1 MIDEIVNDGEED
13 FIFNEYAIDDTLDP
27 LSRLLNYHSS
37 GFSLQREFLLREIV
51 DTVKFAGFDQ
61 SVKMIVPLLIGFASD
76 CEPLVRRMLV
86 QQLPDMARYF
96 LEQGGDAGYEYLLSR
111 FLPIG
116 FELLIDKNVEVG
128 ASAFAS
134 LKELAELVKPEHVQ
148 NHLLSVVVMLAHD
161 ERAEDYRVVAARLF
175 NGLAAIFGKN
185 CCVNDVLPE
194 LELLANDSN
203 FSVRK
208 AVGANLGEIS
218 KVVEENTAE
227 NVVLPIFLNLCED
240 EIWGVRKVCIT
251 SAEGIALAVTP
262 ETRVA
267 KLLPAY
273 LLLLQDSSQWVR
285 NGAHDSLGNF
295 LHTLRPS
302 DLSPALL
309 KLYTDMAFQSE
320 NGDTVYSEP
329 CAFALPAVVKV
340 AGKERWNEVADAYAT
355 LLKDVKWK
363 VRRSLAYSLHEI
375 ALILGQEITESDLV
389 VAFELLLR
397 DLDEVR
403 LGVVLH
409 ADVFLG
415 VVGQATRER
424 LIPLLCHAPLESENW
439 RILNVVAQRI
449 GDVGVLLD
457 PVNSTAL
464 NVIINLVVRLLNDG
478 VMEVRRSTYR
488 SAAMLL
494 QHLAS
499 VGKENSCGGYVQ
511 TLVQI
516 ADLHSFRERLMFPY
530 IAEEVAKLGATSL
543 VERYFMDGLLKL
555 ANDAVGNVRLAV
567 DSVLTRTFL
576 VDPYWSTNQKI
587 ARVQKLLQEKN
598 CDG

>member
-1 MIDEIVNDGEED
+1 
-13 FIFNEYAIDDTLDP
+13 
-27 LSRLLNYHSS
+27 
-37 GFSLQREFLLREIV
+37 
-51 DTVKFAGFDQ
+51 
-61 SVKMIVPLLIGFASD
+61 
-76 CEPLVRRMLV
+76 
-86 QQLPDMARYF
+86 
-96 LEQGGDAGYEYLLSR
+96 
-111 FLPIG
+111 
-116 FELLIDKNVEVG
+116 
-128 ASAFAS
+128 
-134 LKELAELVKPEHVQ
+134 
-148 NHLLSVVVMLAHD
+148 
-161 ERAEDYRVVAARLF
+161 
-175 NGLAAIFGKN
+175 
-185 CCVNDVLPE
+185 
-194 LELLANDSN
+194 
-203 FSVRK
+203 
-208 AVGANLGEIS
+208 
-218 KVVEENTAE
+218 
-227 NVVLPIFLNLCED
+227 
-240 EIWGVRKVCIT
+240 
-251 SAEGIALAVTP
+251 
-262 ETRVA
+262 
-267 KLLPAY
+267 
-273 LLLLQDSSQWVR
+273 
-285 NGAHDSLGNF
+285 
-295 LHTLRPS
+295 
-302 DLSPALL
+302 
-309 KLYTDMAFQSE
+309 
-320 NGDTVYSEP
+320 
-329 CAFALPAVVKV
+329 
-340 AGKERWNEVADAYAT
+340 
-355 LLKDVKWK
+355 
-363 VRRSLAYSLHEI
+363 
-375 ALILGQEITESDLV
+375 
-389 VAFELLLR
+389 

-598 CDG
+598 SDG